1 MQKGSMT
8 MKLTQIWKN
17 GEIRLAVETE
27 RGLLLPESSRTA
39 LQLIRGGK
47 AAMEALKQEL
57 EACPAYTET
66 VQYAPVVTG
75 MDKILCVGLNYRSH
89 IGECGEQEPEYPV
102 LFSKFP
108 NALGAHEEQVWLD
121 PGYSEY
127 DYEAE
132 LVIVL
137 GKRIKLAGEEEAKAA
152 IFGYTCGNDLSNRTT
167 QLKRGGQWLV
177 GKTMDGFGPIGPRV
191 VTADEL
197 DPSDLRVM
205 SRVNGETRQ
214 DARTSLMIFSVP
226 RIVSYI
232 SQQMTLEPGDVIF
245 TGTPA
250 GVMLGYAQ
258 DEKQWLRP
266 GDRVEVEIEGI
277 GVLKTKMI

>member
-1 MQKGSMT
+1 
-8 MKLTQIWKN
+8 MKLMQLWKD
-17 GEIRLAVETE
+17 GKIRLAVETD
-27 RGLLLPESSRTA
+27 RGLVLPESSKTA
-39 LQLIRGGK
+39 LELIRGGK
-47 AAMEALKQEL
+47 SAMEALKQEL
-57 EACPAYTET
+57 NDLPVFGGR
-66 VQYAPVVTG
+66 VQYAPAVSG

-89 IGECGEQEPEYPV
+89 IGECGEKEPEYPV

-121 PGYSEY
+121 PAYGEY

-132 LVIVL
+132 LVIVM
-137 GKRIKLAGEEEAKAA
+137 GKRIKLADEEEAEAA

-167 QLKRGGQWLV
+167 QLHRGGQWLV
-177 GKTMDGFGPIGPRV
+177 GKTMDGFGPVGPRV

-197 DPSDLRVM
+197 DPSDLCIS
-205 SRVNGETRQ
+205 SRVNGEVRQ

-226 RIVSYI
+226 KIVSYI

>member
-1 MQKGSMT
+1 
-8 MKLTQIWKN
+8 MKFTQIWKN
-17 GEIRLAVETE
+17 GEIRLAVETQ

-39 LQLIRGGK
+39 LQLIHGGK
-47 AAMEALKQEL
+47 AAMEALEREMDSL
-57 EACPAYTET
+57 PVYTDN
-66 VQYAPVVTG
+66 VQYAPAVSG

-89 IGECGEQEPEYPV
+89 IGECGEKEPEYPV

-108 NALGAHEEQVWLD
+108 NALGAHGEQVWLD
-121 PGYSEY
+121 PQYSEY

-132 LVIVL
+132 LVIVM
-137 GKRIKLAGEEEAKAA
+137 GKRIKLASEEEAKAA

-167 QLKRGGQWLV
+167 QLGRGGQWLV

-197 DPSDLRVM
+197 DPSDLRIM

-232 SQQMTLEPGDVIF
+232 SQQMTLESGDVIF

-250 GVMLGYAQ
+250 GVMLGYAAE
-258 DEKQWLRP
+258 EKQWLRP